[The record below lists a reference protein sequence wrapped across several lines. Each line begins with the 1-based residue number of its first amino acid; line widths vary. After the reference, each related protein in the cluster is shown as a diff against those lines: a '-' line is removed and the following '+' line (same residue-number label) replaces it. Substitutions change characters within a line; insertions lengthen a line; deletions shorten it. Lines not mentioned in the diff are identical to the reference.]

1 MKLTFLLAR
10 NQIYTSLEQFLEK
23 YVIFYL
29 EIQYTG

>member
-29 EIQYTG
+29 EIQYPG